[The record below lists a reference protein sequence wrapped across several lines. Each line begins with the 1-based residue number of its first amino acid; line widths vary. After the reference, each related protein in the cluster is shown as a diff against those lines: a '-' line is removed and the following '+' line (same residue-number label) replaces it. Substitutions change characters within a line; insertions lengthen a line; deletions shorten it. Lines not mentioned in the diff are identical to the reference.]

1 MVKYDS
7 SNTRARGL
15 DTDKENVQINKPIKK
30 VIKKHKVNDENQG
43 PVNQFNLTE
52 NPNRKP
58 F

>member
-30 VIKKHKVNDENQG
+30 VIKKHKVNDENLG
-43 PVNQFNLTE
+43 PVNKFNLTD